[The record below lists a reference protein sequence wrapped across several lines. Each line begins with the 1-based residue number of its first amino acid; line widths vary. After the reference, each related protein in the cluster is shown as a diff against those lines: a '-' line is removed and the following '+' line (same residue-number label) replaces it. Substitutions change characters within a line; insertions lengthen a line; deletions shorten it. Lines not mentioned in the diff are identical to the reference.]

1 MEAIKELGKEF
12 IKNKERF
19 IQIGYNPQTEVSLY
33 KRIFPGGAIIYEVFK
48 RKINKR
54 FNCVSYPGNNAFG
67 YWALTFPKY
76 EQARYYLDNGFI
88 KPSYANFKKNHSSK
102 RPSSEEKYY
111 RIGVCLIVAKELEN
125 KYFINQFNFLSHET
139 RNIFR
144 SKKR

>member
-12 IKNKERF
+12 IKNKE
-19 IQIGYNPQTEVSLY
+19 
-33 KRIFPGGAIIYEVFK
+33 RIFPGGAIIYEVFK

-88 KPSYANFKKNHSSK
+88 KPS
-102 RPSSEEKYY
+102 
-111 RIGVCLIVAKELEN
+111 
-125 KYFINQFNFLSHET
+125 
-139 RNIFR
+139 
-144 SKKR
+144 

>member
-1 MEAIKELGKEF
+1 MEAIKELKKEF

-19 IQIGYNPQTEVSLY
+19 IQIGYNPQTEVYLY
-33 KRIFPGGAIIYEVFK
+33 KRIFPGGAIVYEVFK

-88 KPSYANFKKNHSSK
+88 KTS
-102 RPSSEEKYY
+102 
-111 RIGVCLIVAKELEN
+111 
-125 KYFINQFNFLSHET
+125 
-139 RNIFR
+139 
-144 SKKR
+144 